1 MASTV
6 NPPSWFY
13 VVSAIAFIWNLMGVA
28 AYLAQA
34 LVTPEVLAA
43 MPEAERTLIENT
55 PAYVTAAFALAVWGG
70 ALGTLFLLIRKSWAV
85 VTLLVSLVGIVVQL
99 FWNLFIGKTL
109 EVYGPGQAIM
119 PVMVFIIGFLLL
131 GLAKKAS
138 AKQWIN

>member
-1 MASTV
+1 
-6 NPPSWFY
+6 
-13 VVSAIAFIWNLMGVA
+13 MGVA